1 MSLMYKKYIFPIQI
15 FVILEKTSCRMWL
28 NKCLDFN
35 SFHLYIPQKWFFL
48 FIQILKKDLFIN
60 FSVLVELTGIDMLNQ
75 IGFFNNHKNFF
86 CLNRWLL
93 IYNFYEYKSKNRL
106 NLYLSIENNFYSNS
120 KNSIFSIDKFYNNS
134 SWLEREVSEMYGIF
148 FSIKKDTRKLLLD
161 YSKIENPL
169 LKDFPCEGLNDV
181 FYNFFFNQV
190 YINKNEVVEL

>member
-1 MSLMYKKYIFPIQI
+1 MYKKYIFPIQI

-35 SFHLYIPQKWFFL
+35 SFHLYIPYKWFYL
-48 FIQILKKDLFIN
+48 FIQILKNELFLN
-60 FSVLVELTGIDMLNQ
+60 FSMLVELTGIDMLNQ
-75 IGFFNNHKNFF
+75 DGFLNNHKNFF
-86 CLNRWLL
+86 YLNRWLL
-93 IYNFYEYKSKNRL
+93 LYNFYEYKGKNRF
-106 NLYLSIENNFYSNS
+106 NIYIPINNNFN
-120 KNSIFSIDKFYNNS
+120 KKTNNSINSIDTFYSNS
-134 SWLEREVSEMYGIF
+134 SWLERETSEMYGVF
-148 FSIKKDTRKLLLD
+148 FPLKKDSRKLLLD